1 MKEQLSVK
9 REKIN
14 KKKGLKDL
22 TYFTEAYLGYKNNW
36 HHREWYDILQDK
48 TIQDP
53 KLIDEDFTRKSLIPN
68 TIGKKNLQIILEA
81 PREHA
86 KSTCHAVNY
95 PLWKIYKNPNVRI
108 IIVSE
113 TVTGAESFLRE
124 IKFHLEQN
132 DKLIELKNL
141 VPRYPEKWTD
151 TQIIVSRDDFKLKD
165 PTVVAVGVGGTILSR
180 RCDIII
186 ADDILSEKNTRTPEQ
201 REKIKKW
208 FMETLLPVLKKGGI
222 LIVDGTVF
230 YLGDLYDNLIN
241 EPSFDIRLRYK
252 AIQDEKDIDPETK
265 KPRMLWT
272 EKWDY
277 DSLMKRKGLMGSL
290 AYNRQYQNTIISAET
305 CPFQMEW
312 IAEAKNKGRK
322 MRLISRFDP
331 VTYQFKN
338 VIVMGGMDLAISQ
351 KETADYTVLLTIGG
365 LENGTRVLLNVERGH
380 FSPAEQRDLILNQ
393 FERFNH
399 QRIVVENNAYQKTL
413 EKDMIQYTAVPV
425 TGYTTGGEKFSE
437 DLGINSLAIL
447 FENGK
452 FILPYDRSDPRTIKL
467 VDILVDQML
476 KFPMGH
482 TGDDL
487 MALWFA
493 NTALRQIEM
502 ERIDDV
508 SSLVGSM

>member
-1 MKEQLSVK
+1 
-9 REKIN
+9 
-14 KKKGLKDL
+14 
-22 TYFTEAYLGYKNNW
+22 
-36 HHREWYDILQDK
+36 
-48 TIQDP
+48 
-53 KLIDEDFTRKSLIPN
+53 
-68 TIGKKNLQIILEA
+68 
-81 PREHA
+81 
-86 KSTCHAVNY
+86 
-95 PLWKIYKNPNVRI
+95 
-108 IIVSE
+108 
-113 TVTGAESFLRE
+113 
-124 IKFHLEQN
+124 
-132 DKLIELKNL
+132 
-141 VPRYPEKWTD
+141 
-151 TQIIVSRDDFKLKD
+151 
-165 PTVVAVGVGGTILSR
+165 
-180 RCDIII
+180 
-186 ADDILSEKNTRTPEQ
+186 
-201 REKIKKW
+201 
-208 FMETLLPVLKKGGI
+208 
-222 LIVDGTVF
+222 
-230 YLGDLYDNLIN
+230 
-241 EPSFDIRLRYK
+241 
-252 AIQDEKDIDPETK
+252 
-265 KPRMLWT
+265 
-272 EKWDY
+272 
-277 DSLMKRKGLMGSL
+277 MGSL